1 MSLTFPNN
9 GGSMTGGSS
18 AAATYAGSP
27 QPGRSSYLLPGHTR
41 LTPRTLDVFVT
52 QAKTTAQDPG
62 VARAGFKITIGDRTT
77 EEGCCTVRQGDV
89 IVDCNVRWSLNQS
102 GTLVDAAIDYLQ
114 SMSFHQA
121 LVDAIKNGVP
131 PS

>member
-1 MSLTFPNN
+1 MTLTFPNN

-27 QPGRSSYLLPGHTR
+27 QPGRSSYTLPGHTR
-41 LTPRTLDVFVT
+41 LTPRTLDVFVS
-52 QAKTTAQDPG
+52 QAVTTAADPG
-62 VARAGFKITIGDRTT
+62 VARAGFKVTIGDRVS
-77 EEGCCTVRQGDV
+77 EEGCCSVQQGSVIADV
-89 IVDCNVRWSLNQS
+89 SIRWSLNQS
-102 GTLVDAAIDYLQ
+102 DSLVDTAIDYLQ